1 MGGLRHGQGSITWKD
16 GSKYEGAWQDNMA
29 FGQGKFTAATGN
41 VYEGKFAKN
50 AANGEG
56 KMTNPSSG
64 AVYVGT
70 WKDDK

>member
-1 MGGLRHGQGSITWKD
+1 
-16 GSKYEGAWQDNMA
+16 MA